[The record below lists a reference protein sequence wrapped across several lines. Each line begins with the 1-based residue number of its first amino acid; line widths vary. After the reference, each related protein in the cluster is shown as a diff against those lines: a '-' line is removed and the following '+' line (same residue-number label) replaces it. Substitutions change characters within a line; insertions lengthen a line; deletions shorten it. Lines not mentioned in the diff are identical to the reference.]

1 MDYTYLD
8 YFNYYLKEYLSEL
21 VNTFPETR
29 EPILANYR
37 PLLEGKDDKNDI
49 YAKCYYT
56 KINNFLSQISKKDV
70 SLFDTPG
77 KIFLEGVDLYAIWN
91 SSSATNDNRTAI
103 WKYLQILMILG
114 RRIMP
119 NHKEIVDILNKV
131 SNGDI
136 NVPAKVE
143 KTLNSDSKDETEET
157 PSVFGLGDIASS
169 LGGISSL
176 MNGLGKSGEGGGGLG
191 GGLSGLMSGLGGL
204 MGGLGG
210 LGGGASGGSDNPLG
224 GLGGLGNIMGSI
236 TDMFNNPEF
245 TNAMSQLSQ
254 QFVPPEGSGS
264 GSEYNNQNE
273 NNENN
278 ENNES
283 QTPDDLI
290 ESSFQGHTH
299 SENCNHHS
307 NDTETQQTQQSQQS
321 QQSQQKNPMF
331 NNPLFGDLAEEIGKT
346 FNFEEM
352 EKEGKPQNIG
362 EALSRFMSGNNPAK
376 LMELVGKFGG
386 KLQDEV
392 KKGNINPAE
401 LLKQTMSAAGSGG
414 QNLQNMMKNPQMQ
427 NKMKQM
433 QQNNATRDRLRA
445 KLEKKNAEKKD

>member
-37 PLLEGKDDKNDI
+37 TLLEGKGDKNDI
-49 YAKCYYT
+49 YVKCYYT
-56 KINNFLSQISKKDV
+56 KINNFLSQIAKKDT
-70 SLFDTPG
+70 SLFETSG
-77 KIFLEGVDLYAIWN
+77 KIFLEGVDLYDIWN
-91 SSSATNDNRTAI
+91 SSSATDENRTAI

-114 RRIMP
+114 RKIIP
-119 NHKEIVDILNKV
+119 NHKEIVEILNRV

-169 LGGISSL
+169 LGGLSSL
-176 MNGLGKSGEGGGGLG
+176 MNGLGKGGSGSEGGGGGLG
-191 GGLSGLMSGLGGL
+191 GLMSGLSGLMGG
-204 MGGLGG
+204 MGGS
-210 LGGGASGGSDNPLG
+210 SGGENP
-224 GLGGLGNIMGSI
+224 LGGLGNIMGGL
-236 TDMFNNPEF
+236 TDMFSNPEF

-254 QFVPPEGSGS
+254 QFVPSQSAEETKNVT
-264 GSEYNNQNE
+264 SETH
-273 NNENN
+273 
-278 ENNES
+278 S
-283 QTPDDLI
+283 DDCSSSCSHSHSEVQS
-290 ESSFQGHTH
+290 ESSDSTSQGNT
-299 SENCNHHS
+299 NA
-307 NDTETQQTQQSQQS
+307 TPSQPIFS
-321 QQSQQKNPMF
+321 
-331 NNPLFGDLAEEIGKT
+331 NPLFGDLAEEIGKT

-352 EKEGKPQNIG
+352 EKDGKPQNIG

-392 KKGNINPAE
+392 KKGNINPAD
-401 LLKQTMSAAGSGG
+401 LLKQTMSAAGGG

-427 NKMKQM
+427 NKMKQA

>member
-29 EPILANYR
+29 ESILANYR
-37 PLLEGKDDKNDI
+37 PLLEGKADKNDL

-56 KINNFLSQISKKDV
+56 KINNFLTEIAKKDIT
-70 SLFDTPG
+70 LFATPG
-77 KIFLEGVDLYAIWN
+77 KIFIEGVDLSSIWN
-91 SSSATNDNRTAI
+91 STSATDVNRTAI

-114 RRIMP
+114 RRIIP

-131 SNGDI
+131 SNGEI

-143 KTLNSDSKDETEET
+143 KTLSSDSKDETEET

-169 LGGISSL
+169 LGGLSSL
-176 MNGLGKSGEGGGGLG
+176 MNGLGGGKSGEGGGGIGSLMS
-191 GGLSGLMSGLGGL
+191 GLSGLMGG
-204 MGGLGG
+204 MG
-210 LGGGASGGSDNPLG
+210 GGGAGGENPLG
-224 GLGGLGNIMGSI
+224 GLGDIMGGI
-236 TDMFNNPEF
+236 TSMLNNPEF
-245 TNAMSQLSQ
+245 SNAMSQLSQ
-254 QFVPPEGSGS
+254 QFVPPQDS
-264 GSEYNNQNE
+264 N
-273 NNENN
+273 
-278 ENNES
+278 
-283 QTPDDLI
+283 
-290 ESSFQGHTH
+290 SS
-299 SENCNHHS
+299 S
-307 NDTETQQTQQSQQS
+307 ETQEGENTNKTLGEGHSDECEAGCSHVSDSETTPNASSSSTQN
-321 QQSQQKNPMF
+321 KPNTTPPIF
-331 NNPLFGDLAEEIGKT
+331 NNALFGDLAKEIGNT

-401 LLKQTMSAAGSGG
+401 LLKQTMGAAGGG
-414 QNLQNMMKNPQMQ
+414 QNLQNMMNDPRMQ
-427 NKMKQM
+427 QQMKQM
-433 QQNNATRDRLRA
+433 QKQSASPTKDRLRA

>member
-37 PLLEGKDDKNDI
+37 PLLEGKDDKNDL

-56 KINNFLSQISKKDV
+56 KINNFLSQISKKDTT
-70 SLFDTPG
+70 LFETPG
-77 KIFLEGVDLYAIWN
+77 KIFLEGVDLYDIWN
-91 SSSATNDNRTAI
+91 SSSATDINRTAI

-169 LGGISSL
+169 LGGLSSL
-176 MNGLGKSGEGGGGLG
+176 MNGLNKGGSSGEGGGLG
-191 GGLSGLMSGLGGL
+191 GLMSGLSGLM
-204 MGGLGG
+204 
-210 LGGGASGGSDNPLG
+210 GGGGGSGGSDSGLGALG
-224 GLGGLGNIMGSI
+224 GLGGLGSLMGGI
-236 TDMFNNPEF
+236 TDMFSNPEF

-254 QFVPPEGSGS
+254 QFVPPTNSEASGNTESVQGSQGGGEGESTEGGEGGEAGSHNAECGNNCSHSSKASETSSGA
-264 GSEYNNQNE
+264 
-273 NNENN
+273 
-278 ENNES
+278 
-283 QTPDDLI
+283 
-290 ESSFQGHTH
+290 SS
-299 SENCNHHS
+299 
-307 NDTETQQTQQSQQS
+307 
-321 QQSQQKNPMF
+321 NPTMPPMPPIF
-331 NNPLFGDLAEEIGKT
+331 NNSLFGDLADEIGKT
-346 FNFEEM
+346 FNFDEM

-401 LLKQTMSAAGSGG
+401 LLKQTMSAAGGG
-414 QNLQNMMKNPQMQ
+414 QNLQNMMKNQTPQQQ
-427 NKMKQM
+427 NKMKQA

-445 KLEKKNAEKKD
+445 KLEKKNSEKKDD